1 MKVSSLNTI
10 NSFLVITF
18 TDMVNQKS
26 AAHRSPFTYLISL
39 MLTTDAKNFVAEKM
53 PEIQKFKIDSLRNS
67 SENVTTKFLVTNQ
80 MFDCSF
86 YRPGVKTAGVL
97 RESVL
102 HRYAQ
107 YCNLVRGRLLID
119 Q

>member
-10 NSFLVITF
+10 NSFLVISF
-18 TDMVNQKS
+18 TAMVNQKS
-26 AAHRSPFTYLISL
+26 AAHSSPFTYLISL
-39 MLTTDAKNFVAEKM
+39 MFTSNAKNFVAEKL
-53 PEIQKFKIDSLRNS
+53 PEIQKFKIDSLRKS
-67 SENVTTKFLVTNQ
+67 SENVTTKFLVINQ

-97 RESVL
+97 RESAL
-102 HRYAQ
+102 HRYAR
-107 YCNLVRGRLLID
+107 YCNVVRGRLLID